1 MKTFILFWNPEISSY
16 KFDDYQDELEE
27 FDYYCKDMNWSVW
40 DHDDAHAGDRFF
52 MVRCG
57 AGNTGICMSGYFSS
71 EPYAG
76 EDWAGRDKVTYY
88 INLEPDVM
96 IHPEYLP
103 ILTTNELASAIPSF
117 DWNGGH
123 SGRLLDEENAKTLED
138 LWEKFIKKNEGI
150 FTIRAARQEV
160 DPSDFISSDK
170 TIYCY
175 LSLTLNGEVDVY
187 NYHYCID
194 KSFATVE
201 KAKKFALKVLK
212 KEGVDSDRVVFRFE
226 NIPEEVQPQFT
237 EIFNK
242 YLALNVPKFYHELI
256 DDDMENN
263 YTLSLYLYCLVK
275 FGDDTFN
282 DIFKQKFPDEVKKAV
297 KALLQ
302 LDEDPEKIDLKKIAP
317 NELARDLKYDML
329 KKELEI
335 AYLDE
340 VTVDDLPRL
349 NKALR
354 TLHLLKK

>member
-103 ILTTNELASAIPSF
+103 ILTTIELASAIPSF

-340 VTVDDLPRL
+340 VTIDDLPRL

>member
-1 MKTFILFWNPEISSY
+1 M
-16 KFDDYQDELEE
+16 
-27 FDYYCKDMNWSVW
+27 
-40 DHDDAHAGDRFF
+40 
-52 MVRCG
+52 
-57 AGNTGICMSGYFSS
+57 
-71 EPYAG
+71 
-76 EDWAGRDKVTYY
+76 
-88 INLEPDVM
+88 
-96 IHPEYLP
+96 
-103 ILTTNELASAIPSF
+103 
-117 DWNGGH
+117 
-123 SGRLLDEENAKTLED
+123 
-138 LWEKFIKKNEGI
+138 
-150 FTIRAARQEV
+150 
-160 DPSDFISSDK
+160 
-170 TIYCY
+170 
-175 LSLTLNGEVDVY
+175 TLNGEVDVY

-340 VTVDDLPRL
+340 VTIDDLPRL

>member
-103 ILTTNELASAIPSF
+103 ILTTIELASAIPSF

-187 NYHYCID
+187 NYLYCID